1 MNSEGLQLYLLEAD
15 KHRAQ
20 YLSEL
25 VELRDD
31 LINDNFRSRDYRA
44 VERVLQVFTE
54 LCIGLSKHWLKTI
67 KKKSASEAYQSF
79 SLLREHNQISK
90 AELAN
95 WRKIIGMRNGLVH
108 DYLNIDLTIL
118 EDVIENEY
126 YLQLNEFSI
135 KAIEFLK
142 HEPV

>member
-1 MNSEGLQLYLLEAD
+1 MPLSNLKVGRKRTLGSE
-15 KHRAQ
+15 
-20 YLSEL
+20 
-25 VELRDD
+25 
-31 LINDNFRSRDYRA
+31 NP
-44 VERVLQVFTE
+44 
-54 LCIGLSKHWLKTI
+54 
-67 KKKSASEAYQSF
+67 KKSASEAYQSF

-90 AELAN
+90 TELAN

-142 HEPV
+142 HIISA